1 VTELAAK
8 KRDAVLAE
16 LTREIRP
23 GHEMYGQVVQV
34 EAFFEA
40 SDDVIVRLVD
50 GTFARTHPGWSGRPE
65 PAPFPTTKR
74 LGNAAAASAA
84 IKLPGDVPLVAGCPG
99 HLPPRS
105 GRHRTSLADVVAD
118 QPMYPWVRL
127 WGDGGRYLR

>member
-1 VTELAAK
+1 VTSLELSERWWGLNDVTELAAK

-50 GTFARTHPGWSGRPE
+50 GTFARTHPTWSGRPE

-84 IKLPGDVPLVAGCPG
+84 I
-99 HLPPRS
+99 
-105 GRHRTSLADVVAD
+105 ADWE
-118 QPMYPWVRL
+118 ML
-127 WGDGGRYLR
+127 W